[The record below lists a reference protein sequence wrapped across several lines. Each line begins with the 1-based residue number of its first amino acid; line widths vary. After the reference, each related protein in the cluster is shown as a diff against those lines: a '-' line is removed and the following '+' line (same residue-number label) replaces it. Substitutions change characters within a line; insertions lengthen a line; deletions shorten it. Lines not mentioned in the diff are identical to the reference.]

1 MNTDYKLYASI
12 LTKRMETVLPRLIDE
27 DQTGFIKY
35 KQTQADIWRVLPVE
49 QINNEK
55 VSTIVFSLDAAAA
68 FDSVLGDF
76 LYLSPT

>member
-1 MNTDYKLYASI
+1 
-12 LTKRMETVLPRLIDE
+12 METVLPRLIDE